1 MLYSAEDNELWK
13 DLIPKVSLL
22 GIYKILNLHT
32 RPHMNWFGSI
42 FEALPGATYS
52 PVPHALNILAFF
64 QLFEHL
70 SFFVSRPLYMLS
82 KTLLFQLSGLQI
94 ST

>member
-1 MLYSAEDNELWK
+1 
-13 DLIPKVSLL
+13 
-22 GIYKILNLHT
+22 
-32 RPHMNWFGSI
+32 MNWLGSI
-42 FEALPGATYS
+42 FEALPGATFS
-52 PVPHALNILAFF
+52 AIHHALNILAFF

-70 SFFVSRPLYMLS
+70 SFFVSRTLYMLS